1 MLQYKVD
8 FSAPVW
14 KVRKAFDLVS
24 KNDDF
29 RQVFSMRFDSLQTY
43 IMQNKICMGV
53 CYGVSPKVSAA
64 FPAKLRL
71 HRKKCFKAK

>member
-53 CYGVSPKVSAA
+53 YYGVSPQS
-64 FPAKLRL
+64 FSSISG
-71 HRKKCFKAK
+71 KAQAS